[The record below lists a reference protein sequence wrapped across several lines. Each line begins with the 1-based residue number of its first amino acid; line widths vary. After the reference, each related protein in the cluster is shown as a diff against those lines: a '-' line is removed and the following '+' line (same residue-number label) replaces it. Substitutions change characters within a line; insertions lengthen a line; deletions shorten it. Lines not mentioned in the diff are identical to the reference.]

1 MKIVQ
6 EEIFGPVGVIIKFET
21 EEEVIK
27 AANDTTYGLAAAI
40 FTRDL
45 NRAIQTSRSVRAGT
59 TWINCIHMFHS
70 PVPFGGYKQSGI
82 GRECGEYALENYT
95 NVKAVHVNVGLKF
108 PEA

>member
-1 MKIVQ
+1 MDIT
-6 EEIFGPVGVIIKFET
+6 VI
-21 EEEVIK
+21 EVIK

-40 FTRDL
+40 FTQNL

-82 GRECGEYALENYT
+82 GRECGEYALEKYVFYFIFFHICNM
-95 NVKAVHVNVGLKF
+95 ARSSSH
-108 PEA
+108 